1 MCKEIALKGYF
12 QGVRKIAQ
20 VAGKTAQ
27 VWKGI
32 AQVVRKTAQHQ
43 VKIARVDE
51 ETAQG

>member
-27 VWKGI
+27 VWKEI
-32 AQVVRKTAQHQ
+32 AQVGSKENCSAPSENRSG
-43 VKIARVDE
+43 R
-51 ETAQG
+51 